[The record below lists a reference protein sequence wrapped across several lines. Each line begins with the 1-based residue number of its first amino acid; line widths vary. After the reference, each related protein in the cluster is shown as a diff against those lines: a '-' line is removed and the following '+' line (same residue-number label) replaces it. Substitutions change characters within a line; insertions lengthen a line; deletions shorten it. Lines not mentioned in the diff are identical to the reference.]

1 MKLIKIEQNCT
12 EITFPY
18 VSHLLE
24 KALEYNDGEYKIDDI
39 LSSLLEGSLT
49 LWVGCS
55 EEDKRIVFAWTTAI
69 IKYPQYSVLQIVHIG
84 SENTKFI
91 NYIKDMW
98 NKDSELMKYIKLNNL
113 KRVEI
118 LGRSGWLRALNKV
131 GFKKSYTA
139 LTKDI

>member
-12 EITFPY
+12 QITFPY

-24 KALEYNDGEYKIDDI
+24 KAIEHSDGEYLIEDI
-39 LSSLLEGSLT
+39 YSGLLDGRLN

-55 EEDKRIVFAWTTAI
+55 EERKRIVFAGVTSLI
-69 IKYPQYSVLQIVHIG
+69 GYPQYNALLISHIG
-84 SENTKFI
+84 SETNEFMRH
-91 NYIKDMW
+91 IKDMW
-98 NKDSELMKYIKLNNL
+98 NENSELMKYIKLNNV
-113 KRVEI
+113 KKVEI
-118 LGRSGWLRALNKV
+118 LGRSGWLRALSKV

>member
-24 KALEYNDGEYKIDDI
+24 KAIEHSDGEYRIDDI
-39 LSSLLEGSLT
+39 LSSLLDGSLT

-55 EEDKRIVFAWTTAI
+55 EEDKRIVFAGITAI
-69 IKYPQYSVLQIVHIG
+69 VVYPRYSVLLITHVG
-84 SENTKFI
+84 AENNKFI
-91 NYIKDMW
+91 KYIEETWDE
-98 NKDSELMKYIKLNNL
+98 DSELMKYIKLNNL